1 MPRYLPFLAILALL
15 SGCATPPMGDEVSR
29 LIAYPGFEDA
39 GRMAPRWTI
48 EALDTVERLENELRT
63 YRP

>member
-1 MPRYLPFLAILALL
+1 
-15 SGCATPPMGDEVSR
+15 MGDEVSR